1 MHYTFSYGM
10 GPKAHPFYF
19 RALMLLTPQD
29 SCLNSAAPEVTID
42 IYAVTTLSRC
52 ESWGISA
59 TSALPIS
66 REDVAAGDGAL
77 QTWMEF

>member
-1 MHYTFSYGM
+1 MGILLVPYISRQAEKDAHYTRFIPYVSSPGNNNY
-10 GPKAHPFYF
+10 
-19 RALMLLTPQD
+19 
-29 SCLNSAAPEVTID
+29 D

-66 REDVAAGDGAL
+66 REDVAAGEGAL
-77 QTWMEF
+77 QT

>member
-1 MHYTFSYGM
+1 MHDTFLLWDGYLTRPLYFGQAKKDAHYTRFMPYFSSPGNNNY
-10 GPKAHPFYF
+10 
-19 RALMLLTPQD
+19 
-29 SCLNSAAPEVTID
+29 D

-66 REDVAAGDGAL
+66 REDVAAGEGAL
-77 QTWMEF
+77 QT

>member
-1 MHYTFSYGM
+1 MHETFSCGM
-10 GPKAHPFYF
+10 ANLVRPLYF
-19 RALMLLTPQD
+19 PMSKMLTPQD
-29 SCLNSAAPEVTID
+29 SSLNSAAPEVNID
-42 IYAVTTLSRC
+42 IYAVTTLFRC
-52 ESWGISA
+52 ASWGISA